1 MLAAWALECRNVD
14 LYAAVSLASGWVVRA
29 VSVGVVS
36 YRLGFAVTVGFQ
48 VGADAVG
55 FELSGDGGGAL
66 FTQVLVEGVVTDGV
80 GVTIDLCGGH
90 LSLVKH
96 GGELGQS
103 GFGFRTQVV
112 FTKVEQHP
120 ILQGDY
126 RAAALDG
133 LEAFNLGEFTYLGY
147 RGQLFGFNAL
157 PVY

>member
-1 MLAAWALECRNVD
+1 M
-14 LYAAVSLASGWVVRA
+14 ASGWVVRA

-55 FELSGDGGGAL
+55 FELSGDGGGA
-66 FTQVLVEGVVTDGV
+66 FFAQVLVEGVVTNGV
-80 GVTIDLCGGH
+80 GVTIDLRGGH

-96 GGELGQS
+96 GGELSQS
-103 GFGFRTQVV
+103 GFGFGAQVV
-112 FTKVEQHP
+112 FTEVEQHP
-120 ILQGDY
+120 VLQGDY